1 MTTIAEHSATVLP
14 FKDALLRA
22 PKQRAPRRAT
32 QRDRIPT
39 GALPDNVIV
48 LARFARRARSAH
60 RRSLAGRPAG
70 RRGGLMLVVIVT
82 DNGFAAEAIRR
93 SFRGTSGVRV
103 AGYVDGRRPCGAA
116 VAEAGADVVIVDE
129 MTWSANAVARI
140 AEVRRAVPG
149 AKIIVLTAEPDA
161 DWLGDAVRAGA
172 DAAIAKTVQ
181 PATLGLLVREIWAGT
196 IHHAFTTRRATGAAT
211 PTHGK
216 LTPRELEILQLVAG
230 GASNGLIARQLWVTE
245 QTVKFHLSNVYRKLG
260 VANRT
265 EAGHYAHVT
274 QPGRPRAP
282 TSSRVADRR
291 AA

>member
-1 MTTIAEHSATVLP
+1 
-14 FKDALLRA
+14 
-22 PKQRAPRRAT
+22 
-32 QRDRIPT
+32 
-39 GALPDNVIV
+39 
-48 LARFARRARSAH
+48 
-60 RRSLAGRPAG
+60 
-70 RRGGLMLVVIVT
+70 MLVVIVT

-103 AGYVDGRRPCGAA
+103 AGYVDGRRACGAA
-116 VAEAGADVVIVDE
+116 VAEARPDVVIVDE

-140 AEVRRAVPG
+140 AEIRRAVPA

-161 DWLGDAVRAGA
+161 PWLGDAVRAGA

-181 PATLGLLVREIWAGT
+181 PTTLGLLVREIWAGT
-196 IHHAFTTRRATGAAT
+196 IHHAFAGRRAAAA
-211 PTHGK
+211 PTRHGK
-216 LTPRELEILQLVAG
+216 LTPRELEILRLVAS

-265 EAGHYAHVT
+265 EASAYAHMHELVET
-274 QPGRPRAP
+274 TPRLAP
-282 TSSRVADRR
+282 VADRH

>member
-1 MTTIAEHSATVLP
+1 
-14 FKDALLRA
+14 
-22 PKQRAPRRAT
+22 
-32 QRDRIPT
+32 
-39 GALPDNVIV
+39 
-48 LARFARRARSAH
+48 
-60 RRSLAGRPAG
+60 
-70 RRGGLMLVVIVT
+70 MLVVIVT

-103 AGYVDGRRPCGAA
+103 AGYVDGRRACGAA
-116 VAEAGADVVIVDE
+116 VAEAAPDVVLVDE

-140 AEVRRAVPG
+140 AEIRRAAPST
-149 AKIIVLTAEPDA
+149 KIIVLTAQPDA

-181 PATLGLLVREIWAGT
+181 PTTLGLLVREIWAGT
-196 IHHAFTTRRATGAAT
+196 IHHAFANSRAAA
-211 PTHGK
+211 PASGQHGK
-216 LTPRELEILQLVAG
+216 LTPRELEILQQVAS

-265 EAGHYAHVT
+265 EASHYAHVHGLT
-274 QPGRPRAP
+274 AVRVPEH
-282 TSSRVADRR
+282 TSLPH

>member
-1 MTTIAEHSATVLP
+1 
-14 FKDALLRA
+14 
-22 PKQRAPRRAT
+22 
-32 QRDRIPT
+32 
-39 GALPDNVIV
+39 
-48 LARFARRARSAH
+48 
-60 RRSLAGRPAG
+60 
-70 RRGGLMLVVIVT
+70 MLVVIVT

-140 AEVRRAVPG
+140 SEVRRAVP
-149 AKIIVLTAEPDA
+149 ACKIIVAHRRSPTPPGSATRCAPARTPRSPRRCSRRRSACSSARSGRGTSTTPSRPAGRPAPCD
-161 DWLGDAVRAGA
+161 GD
-172 DAAIAKTVQ
+172 
-181 PATLGLLVREIWAGT
+181 
-196 IHHAFTTRRATGAAT
+196 
-211 PTHGK
+211 HGK

-230 GASNGLIARQLWVTE
+230 GASNGVIARQLWVTE

-265 EAGHYAHVT
+265 AASHYAHVHGLADL
-274 QPGRPRAP
+274 GRPAVEHSGDDP
-282 TSSRVADRR
+282 LPF